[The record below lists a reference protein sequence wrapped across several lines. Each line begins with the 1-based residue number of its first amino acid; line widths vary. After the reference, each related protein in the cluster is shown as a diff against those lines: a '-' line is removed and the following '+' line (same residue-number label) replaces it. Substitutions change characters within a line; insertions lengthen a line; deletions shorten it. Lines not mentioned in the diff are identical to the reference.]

1 MPAGGWGLLVKVL
14 WQWSLANVLQQ
25 SSGGRTGSPLPKEP
39 PGRTPK
45 GLADKG
51 AHRSYSGS
59 TTLLSAGLTVSK
71 GQSQLGEYRDPWEIG
86 TYC

>member
-39 PGRTPK
+39 PGGTP
-45 GLADKG
+45 G
-51 AHRSYSGS
+51 
-59 TTLLSAGLTVSK
+59 
-71 GQSQLGEYRDPWEIG
+71 G
-86 TYC
+86 TGRQGGT